1 MGLFYLFVTADM
13 IKEWYKKSHLYTASI
28 KRKNLYGH
36 ISGDPLSDHGGRR
49 PEIERV
55 NETFFLNL
63 Q

>member
-1 MGLFYLFVTADM
+1 M
-13 IKEWYKKSHLYTASI
+13 ASI

-36 ISGDPLSDHGGRR
+36 ILGDPLSDHGGRR